1 MAKYI
6 QNNNDDENFIHEQF
20 KTKKNDDENDINFS
34 IIKFGNKKDYS
45 IEIIN
50 KHNIKPSITEGEGN
64 LNIELIIKNKGAK
77 QWPENAAKLFFNDS
91 KNLTAWSIFLEPQK
105 PEEQEKYEINMEDLH
120 VYPVGKYEAEMI
132 FQVDGKQ
139 YGDEIDLNITI
150 HEKKEKID
158 DDSQA
163 AKIKSFRD
171 TYGLNS
177 KDYPDEKLLD
187 LM

>member
-1 MAKYI
+1 
-6 QNNNDDENFIHEQF
+6 
-20 KTKKNDDENDINFS
+20 
-34 IIKFGNKKDYS
+34 
-45 IEIIN
+45 
-50 KHNIKPSITEGEGN
+50 
-64 LNIELIIKNKGAK
+64 
-77 QWPENAAKLFFNDS
+77 
-91 KNLTAWSIFLEPQK
+91 
-105 PEEQEKYEINMEDLH
+105 MEDLH
-120 VYPVGKYEAEMI
+120 VYLVGKYEAEMI

-158 DDSQA
+158 DDNQT
-163 AKIKSFRD
+163 AKIQSFRD